1 MKLAMTRTQC
11 WGGKCNITEFQKQKA
26 FDDYQRFFAFEL
38 LLVITSNNFHEREES
53 FCLTSSGFFTFM
65 NSEIEILC

>member
-11 WGGKCNITEFQKQKA
+11 WGGKCNITQFQSKKT
-26 FDDYQRFFAFEL
+26 FDDYQRFFAFEP
-38 LLVITSNNFHEREES
+38 LLVITSNKFHGTEES
-53 FCLTSSGFFTFM
+53 FCLASSGFFSFL